1 ARGSERVPSSE
12 LLSAG
17 DVEKF
22 GYCPLS
28 WWLSRGLA
36 TEEGPELA
44 EGEKKHEA
52 AAADLKGI
60 EAHEAK
66 AREAEAG
73 VLYFAIAAS
82 IVATVGLR
90 FLGTSPVQTSQTLS
104 AISLIWLLAAVY
116 FLFRRS
122 EEHTSELQSR
132 GHL

>member
-1 ARGSERVPSSE
+1 NPARGSERVPSSE

-73 VLYFAIAAS
+73 VLYSAIAAS
-82 IVATVGLR
+82 IGATAR
-90 FLGTSPVQTSQTLS
+90 PP
-104 AISLIWLLAAVY
+104 
-116 FLFRRS
+116 
-122 EEHTSELQSR
+122 SR
-132 GHL
+132 ATTAS